1 MPEAE
6 LPVPRAILFDWDNT
20 LVDTWRTIH
29 HALGVTFEAMGQTPW
44 TLQEVRLKVRASAR
58 DAFPALFGPR
68 AEEATRIFFATYER
82 DHLDKLAPLPGS
94 AEMLAELA
102 ALDLRL
108 GVVSNKMGRLLR
120 KETAH
125 LGWDRHFLGVVGAN
139 DAAADKPSAEPVK
152 LALSGSGLQPGPEI
166 WFVGDTDIDMLCA
179 AQAGCTRILLRPD
192 PPVGGE
198 FPGHEPQAYLSA
210 CDELSELVLKK
221 LRL

>member
-6 LPVPRAILFDWDNT
+6 LPAPRAILFDWDNT

-29 HALGVTFEAMGQTPW
+29 HALGVTFEAMGETPW
-44 TLQEVRLKVRASAR
+44 TLDEVRLRVRASAR
-58 DAFPALFGPR
+58 DAFPALFGAR

-94 AEMLAELA
+94 AEMLAGLA

-120 KETAH
+120 KEAAH
-125 LGWDRHFLGVVGAN
+125 LGWDRHFQGVVGAN
-139 DAAADKPSAEPVK
+139 DAAADKPSAAPVK
-152 LALSGSGLQPGPEI
+152 LALAGSGLELGPEI

-192 PPVGGE
+192 SPAVDE
-198 FPGHEPQAYLSA
+198 FPGHEPQVYLPA
-210 CDELSELVLKK
+210 CSDLSDLVVEK